1 MAIKNFFKKKEE
13 KIEKELIKKKVDLTE
28 KEEKT
33 QKQPKKVK
41 KEQAGSFKKEKKNN
55 KIEAYRILKSAHI
68 TEKAGDLEKKNQYI
82 FKVFPRANKTEI
94 KKAVEIIYGVD
105 VESIKIINTF
115 EKKRRLGKIKGIMPG
130 YKKTI
135 VKIKKGQKIEAFQR

>member
-13 KIEKELIKKKVDLTE
+13 KTEKEPIEKRVDLTKE
-28 KEEKT
+28 KNKIE
-33 QKQPKKVK
+33 KQPKKVK
-41 KEQAGSFKKEKKNN
+41 KEQTGSFKKEKKNS
-55 KIEAYRILKSAHI
+55 KTEAYQILKSAHI

-94 KKAVEIIYGVD
+94 KKAVESIYGVD

-115 EKKRRLGKIKGIMPG
+115 EKKRRLGKIKGISPG